1 MNENVDTTYQNLYNA
16 GKAWLRG
23 KLIAANAYI
32 KREEKFQISNLIF
45 YFRVLGK

>member
-23 KLIAANAYI
+23 KLIAAMPI
-32 KREEKFQISNLIF
+32 LREKTNFKS
-45 YFRVLGK
+45 VT